1 MREEKASALPLLLDV
16 RRMDENNRTY
26 AYRMLRKNIMTLQLQ
41 PGCQL
46 SEAELC
52 EQLAMSRTPVHEA
65 LMMLKSEWLVDVLP
79 QRGSIV
85 SKISVPYLNEGFAM
99 RRILEPA
106 LLRGLAGKL
115 TREQLNEFQEL
126 LNRQNED
133 LYLDQDAAD
142 DFFISLD
149 NDFHRLLYHDSG
161 YDRIWEAMHNVTSH
175 MDRVRYLDSA
185 LCRGNIASVQKEHEQ
200 IFGYQKEY
208 PLLTLTRPW
217 QGVLFGSIRIR
228 LYAGL
233 RISIYDGSVS
243 DGFCTRNAAFSVQNP
258 EKQKFVLLNCPKSL
272 QECRFL
278 W

>member
-16 RRMDENNRTY
+16 RRMDENNRAY

-85 SKISVPYLNEGFAM
+85 SKISIPYLNEGFAM

-115 TREQLNEFQEL
+115 TPEQLDEFRAL
-126 LNRQNED
+126 LDRQNTD

-185 LCRGNIASVQKEHEQ
+185 LCRGNIASVQKEHVQ
-200 IFGYQKEY
+200 IFVYLRDGLPPQVDAEA
-208 PLLTLTRPW
+208 
-217 QGVLFGSIRIR
+217 LFEHHLGMYRENFAQILERFP
-228 LYAGL
+228 
-233 RISIYDGSVS
+233 D
-243 DGFCTRNAAFSVQNP
+243 F
-258 EKQKFVLLNCPKSL
+258 FV
-272 QECRFL
+272 RT
-278 W
+278 

>member
-16 RRMDENNRTY
+16 RRMDENNRAY

-142 DFFISLD
+142 DFPPTPTLW
-149 NDFHRLLYHDSG
+149 LLYSTSPSPG
-161 YDRIWEAMHNVTSH
+161 REAMRDVPIPPVPRTVP
-175 MDRVRYLDSA
+175 DPPPLPGKYCLGAERARADLWLSA
-185 LCRGNIASVQKEHEQ
+185 GRPAAGRGRRSPV
-200 IFGYQKEY
+200 
-208 PLLTLTRPW
+208 
-217 QGVLFGSIRIR
+217 
-228 LYAGL
+228 
-233 RISIYDGSVS
+233 
-243 DGFCTRNAAFSVQNP
+243 
-258 EKQKFVLLNCPKSL
+258 
-272 QECRFL
+272 
-278 W
+278 

>member
-1 MREEKASALPLLLDV
+1 MLYNKNDFRCLRGGAPCGKITASKKGNCYE
-16 RRMDENNRTY
+16 RR
-26 AYRMLRKNIMTLQLQ
+26 K
-41 PGCQL
+41 G
-46 SEAELC
+46 
-52 EQLAMSRTPVHEA
+52 
-65 LMMLKSEWLVDVLP
+65 
-79 QRGSIV
+79 QRIAAAA
-85 SKISVPYLNEGFAM
+85 GFAM

-200 IFGYQKEY
+200 IFGYLRDGLPLDVDVEALFEHHLGMYRENFQKILERF
-208 PLLTLTRPW
+208 PD
-217 QGVLFGSIRIR
+217 F
-228 LYAGL
+228 
-233 RISIYDGSVS
+233 
-243 DGFCTRNAAFSVQNP
+243 
-258 EKQKFVLLNCPKSL
+258 FV
-272 QECRFL
+272 RT
-278 W
+278 

>member
-16 RRMDENNRTY
+16 RRMDENNRAY

-175 MDRVRYLDSA
+175 MDRVRYQ
-185 LCRGNIASVQKEHEQ
+185 V
-200 IFGYQKEY
+200 
-208 PLLTLTRPW
+208 P
-217 QGVLFGSIRIR
+217 
-228 LYAGL
+228 GL
-233 RISIYDGSVS
+233 RLRQCGRHRDDRSGP
-243 DGFCTRNAAFSVQNP
+243 AAFQCVHQTCD
-258 EKQKFVLLNCPKSL
+258 FVSAYGREEVNSYFCKCGLRRGHSSGKPGSL
-272 QECRFL
+272 QA
-278 W
+278 

>member
-16 RRMDENNRTY
+16 RRMDENNRAY

-149 NDFHRLLYHDSG
+149 NDFHRFLYHDSG

-200 IFGYQKEY
+200 IFGYLRDGLPLDVDVEALFEHHLGMYRENFQKILERF
-208 PLLTLTRPW
+208 PD
-217 QGVLFGSIRIR
+217 F
-228 LYAGL
+228 
-233 RISIYDGSVS
+233 
-243 DGFCTRNAAFSVQNP
+243 
-258 EKQKFVLLNCPKSL
+258 FV
-272 QECRFL
+272 RT
-278 W
+278 

>member
-16 RRMDENNRTY
+16 RRMDENNRAY

-149 NDFHRLLYHDSG
+149 NDFHRLLYRDSG

-185 LCRGNIASVQKEHEQ
+185 LPGKYCLGAERARADLWLPAGRPAAGRGRRSPV
-200 IFGYQKEY
+200 
-208 PLLTLTRPW
+208 
-217 QGVLFGSIRIR
+217 
-228 LYAGL
+228 
-233 RISIYDGSVS
+233 
-243 DGFCTRNAAFSVQNP
+243 
-258 EKQKFVLLNCPKSL
+258 
-272 QECRFL
+272 
-278 W
+278 

>member
-16 RRMDENNRTY
+16 RRMDENNRAY

-126 LNRQNED
+126 LNRQN
-133 LYLDQDAAD
+133 
-142 DFFISLD
+142 
-149 NDFHRLLYHDSG
+149 
-161 YDRIWEAMHNVTSH
+161 DRIWEAMHNVTSH

-200 IFGYQKEY
+200 IFGYLRDGLPLDVDVEALFEHHLGMYRENFQKILERF
-208 PLLTLTRPW
+208 PD
-217 QGVLFGSIRIR
+217 F
-228 LYAGL
+228 
-233 RISIYDGSVS
+233 
-243 DGFCTRNAAFSVQNP
+243 FVQT
-258 EKQKFVLLNCPKSL
+258 
-272 QECRFL
+272 
-278 W
+278 

>member
-16 RRMDENNRTY
+16 RRMDENNRAY

-133 LYLDQDAAD
+133 LYLDRDAAD

-200 IFGYQKEY
+200 IFGY
-208 PLLTLTRPW
+208 
-217 QGVLFGSIRIR
+217 
-228 LYAGL
+228 L
-233 RISIYDGSVS
+233 RD
-243 DGFCTRNAAFSVQNP
+243 R
-258 EKQKFVLLNCPKSL
+258 
-272 QECRFL
+272 
-278 W
+278 

>member
-16 RRMDENNRTY
+16 RRMDENNRAY

-79 QRGSIV
+79 QRGQHCVQDQRSI
-85 SKISVPYLNEGFAM
+85 PE
-99 RRILEPA
+99 RRLCHAPHSGTGA
-106 LLRGLAGKL
+106 AARAGRKADK
-115 TREQLNEFQEL
+115 EQLNEFQEL

-149 NDFHRLLYHDSG
+149 NDFHRLLYRDSG

-200 IFGYQKEY
+200 IFGYLRDGLPLDVDVEALFEHHLGMYRENFQKILERF
-208 PLLTLTRPW
+208 PD
-217 QGVLFGSIRIR
+217 F
-228 LYAGL
+228 
-233 RISIYDGSVS
+233 
-243 DGFCTRNAAFSVQNP
+243 
-258 EKQKFVLLNCPKSL
+258 FV
-272 QECRFL
+272 RT
-278 W
+278 

>member
-16 RRMDENNRTY
+16 RRMDENNRAY

-106 LLRGLAGKL
+106 LLRGLAGYIAGEL
-115 TREQLNEFQEL
+115 HTDVAIAPDPLNCVA
-126 LNRQNED
+126 RGT
-133 LYLDQDAAD
+133 A
-142 DFFISLD
+142 ISLSEGKYLSAGFRD
-149 NDFHRLLYHDSG
+149 ATPKVWNR
-161 YDRIWEAMHNVTSH
+161 DRK
-175 MDRVRYLDSA
+175 
-185 LCRGNIASVQKEHEQ
+185 SV
-200 IFGYQKEY
+200 
-208 PLLTLTRPW
+208 
-217 QGVLFGSIRIR
+217 V
-228 LYAGL
+228 
-233 RISIYDGSVS
+233 
-243 DGFCTRNAAFSVQNP
+243 
-258 EKQKFVLLNCPKSL
+258 
-272 QECRFL
+272 
-278 W
+278 